1 MEQSPCELELGR
13 RFTEEVLTSMKSA
26 FIAKDEI
33 IDLLGVCLVAAE
45 NLFILGPPGT
55 ARAHWSRTS
64 PGGWIG
70 ACSIIFSRGSRNPT
84 SCSVPSISAGFATE
98 TSLPTPKGCSPRP
111 PSYSSTSC

>member
-55 ARAHWSRTS
+55 AKSALVQDLARRLD
-64 PGGWIG
+64 G